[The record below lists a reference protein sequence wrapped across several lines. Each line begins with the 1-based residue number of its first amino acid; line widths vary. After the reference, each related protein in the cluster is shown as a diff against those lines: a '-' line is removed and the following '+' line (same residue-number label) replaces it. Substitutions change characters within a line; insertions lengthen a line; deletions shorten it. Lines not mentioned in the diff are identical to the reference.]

1 MALRSEC
8 LSEPESALPQLE
20 TPFSETS
27 ETPNADDAAAYRLN
41 NGKTLVQTVDFFTP
55 LVDSPYE
62 LVLVA
67 KERATQ
73 LNSGIEP
80 TLDKNNDKNTVIALR
95 EIAEENIK
103 VPDLTESAVYKLR
116 KHVEQ
121 VDDTGEDE
129 EDIGDD
135 FENLYKGEI
144 SKSGTPILPSKRAR
158 KTPEKIQVT
167 KEDLAELSETAKADV
182 DSSVGE
188 ETVNEDG
195 EVSLDEVSDSE
206 EPAKEDTQEDQ

>member
-1 MALRSEC
+1 MAR
-8 LSEPESALPQLE
+8 
-20 TPFSETS
+20 
-27 ETPNADDAAAYRLN
+27 
-41 NGKTLVQTVDFFTP
+41 VTVEDCIDK
-55 LVDSPYE
+55 VDSPYE

-80 TLDKNNDKNTVIALR
+80 TIDKDNDKNTVISLR
-95 EIAEENIK
+95 EIAEEKIK
-103 VPDLTESAVYKLR
+103 VSDLTESAVYKLR

-121 VDDTGEDE
+121 VDDTAEDD

-167 KEDLAELSETAKADV
+167 KEDLAELSETAKVDV
-182 DSSVGE
+182 DSPVGE
-188 ETVNEDG
+188 ETLSEAG
-195 EVSLDEVSDSE
+195 EVSLDEISDSE
-206 EPAKEDTQEDQ
+206 DPAKEDTQEDH